1 MISLENI
8 RAHMRARDLGIP
20 IGQES
25 DRLRLLELA
34 DDVPDLMALIDR
46 IAKLYSELQD
56 AVTGKPESAQALAV
70 EFHVLMTSL
79 TKGVIK

>member
-1 MISLENI
+1 MISLEKI
-8 RAHMRARDLGIP
+8 RAHMLARDLGLP
-20 IGQES
+20 IGQEAERS
-25 DRLRLLELA
+25 RLLELA

-56 AVTGKPESAQALAV
+56 AINGKPESAQALAY

-79 TKGVIK
+79 AKGVIK